1 MNFRGWITLIYD
13 KNELNSTSEIQNIE
27 KLGDLKCPMQT
38 GVFQTVITVACGHN
52 LYKYNVI
59 LLLLSFLKWS
69 EGADEDQ
76 IC

>member
-1 MNFRGWITLIYD
+1 MLRLQMPH
-13 KNELNSTSEIQNIE
+13 L
-27 KLGDLKCPMQT
+27 QT

-59 LLLLSFLKWS
+59 LLLLSFLKWA
-69 EGADEDQ
+69 EGANEDQ